1 MDRHVACR
9 RQRPREGDET
19 IRLQL
24 DSRSAAPAAAL
35 GAIALSAMLALVGSA
50 QGGNPTT
57 LPAGCGPRPSWIAAA
72 TLSADA
78 QDPLPS
84 CLSAQ
89 SSQAE
94 AVLSIANDRPY
105 AQLVTVTGA
114 VVEETGSSFARPLE
128 RTLSAL
134 LAGLGSGAGPMAFVL
149 AAGQSATLTLD
160 RPAPGAARE
169 IHIDPASD
177 NAFAVAAVTFTLL
190 SAAAERR
197 LLSPATEGCVASVL
211 YRALRI
217 PPQPEQAFRR
227 VHACV
232 NAASLPRRAQ
242 ELLRGLASRLL
253 RGRFFKQVI
262 RREGTEPRP
271 ARIALTLAA
280 SNPELINPDIHLGPA
295 GLGTVPGGRTTVEHL
310 SATGGT
316 PPYRF
321 YLVPEPGGPGVP
333 SWLHL
338 AADGTLT
345 LEPPAGVAA
354 VTLPVEVV
362 DSNGEHSVVSY

>member
-1 MDRHVACR
+1 
-9 RQRPREGDET
+9 
-19 IRLQL
+19 
-24 DSRSAAPAAAL
+24 
-35 GAIALSAMLALVGSA
+35 MLALGGSA

-72 TLSADA
+72 TISAGGR
-78 QDPLPS
+78 DPLPS
-84 CLSAQ
+84 CFSAQ

-94 AVLSIANDRPY
+94 AVLSIANNRPY
-105 AQLVTVTGA
+105 AQFVTVTGA
-114 VVEETGSSFARPLE
+114 VVEQTESSFAGPLE

-134 LAGLGSGAGPMAFVL
+134 LAGLGAGGGPAAFVL
-149 AAGQSATLTLD
+149 GAGQSATLVLD

-169 IHIDPASD
+169 INVNPASD

-197 LLSPATEGCVASVL
+197 LLGTATQGCVASVL
-211 YRALRI
+211 YSALRI
-217 PPQPEQAFRR
+217 PSRPEQAFRG

-232 NAASLPRRAQ
+232 NAAGLPRRAQ
-242 ELLRGLASRLL
+242 ELLGGLASRLL
-253 RGRFFKQVI
+253 RGRFFKRVI
-262 RREGTEPRP
+262 SREGTEPRP

-280 SNPELINPDIHLGPA
+280 SNPELINPDIHLGSA
-295 GLGTVPGGRTTVEHL
+295 SLGTVPGGRATVRHL

-354 VTLPVEVV
+354 VSLPVEVV